1 MDQTLKL
8 DSRRQTF
15 FPSLFSPSPIR
26 SSVSQG
32 FIFDII
38 NIGKTEILSFTQLPQ
53 VKIARCTRE
62 QERLAAEYDAEEA
75 MFAFVWLV
83 VSAKGGAAGAAKD
96 PLLRLDADKMQLTLS
111 QARLLA
117 KRAELER
124 RLQGELRL
132 RE

>member
-1 MDQTLKL
+1 
-8 DSRRQTF
+8 
-15 FPSLFSPSPIR
+15 
-26 SSVSQG
+26 
-32 FIFDII
+32 
-38 NIGKTEILSFTQLPQ
+38 
-53 VKIARCTRE
+53 
-62 QERLAAEYDAEEA
+62 